1 MYCRLSK
8 LDISIDNQSGVPKLY
23 LMNCICAQMC
33 IYGFDRIY
41 CCFEQVSC
49 KVINVTSGAELP
61 ERCRELA
68 LHFEN
73 QGTPIMIGQFSF
85 ILPAVYLWASLK

>member
-1 MYCRLSK
+1 
-8 LDISIDNQSGVPKLY
+8 
-23 LMNCICAQMC
+23 
-33 IYGFDRIY
+33 
-41 CCFEQVSC
+41 
-49 KVINVTSGAELP
+49 VINVTSGAELP

-85 ILPAVYLWASLK
+85 IFTCRVFMGFSKEKMMLLISTAHCHVSIITC